1 MEIKLI
7 AFDLDGTLLRED
19 KSISPR
25 NLAALE
31 KAARRGIHIVP
42 ATGRVYSVLPKE
54 LQQLEYI
61 RYVICINGAVLFDKQ
76 TKQEIYSAQIPLDRT
91 LALIDYIRRLPLDV
105 IYDCYADNTGWTT
118 HKNFTLVDEYIPHMP
133 MRELFH
139 SSRKPVD
146 DLVEHLQRRGK
157 PVQKVQMY
165 FKEPGNRDAIIAQL
179 HQKFPDIQVSS
190 SLSNNL
196 ELNGPEAGKHT
207 ALRVLCEK
215 LGIDMRQVLALGDG
229 SNDIGMLEAAGVG
242 VAMANAT
249 QQVRRA
255 ADSVTADNENDG
267 VAQAIARYCL

>member
-207 ALRVLCEK
+207 ALRVL
-215 LGIDMRQVLALGDG
+215 
-229 SNDIGMLEAAGVG
+229 
-242 VAMANAT
+242 
-249 QQVRRA
+249 
-255 ADSVTADNENDG
+255 
-267 VAQAIARYCL
+267 

>member
-42 ATGRVYSVLPKE
+42 ATGRVYSVLPQE

-165 FKEPGNRDAIIAQL
+165 FKEPGNRDAIIAEL

-215 LGIDMRQVLALGDG
+215 LGVDMRQVLALGDG

-255 ADSVTADNENDG
+255 ADSVTADNESDG

>member
-1 MEIKLI
+1 M
-7 AFDLDGTLLRED
+7 
-19 KSISPR
+19 
-25 NLAALE
+25 
-31 KAARRGIHIVP
+31 
-42 ATGRVYSVLPKE
+42 
-54 LQQLEYI
+54 
-61 RYVICINGAVLFDKQ
+61 
-76 TKQEIYSAQIPLDRT
+76 
-91 LALIDYIRRLPLDV
+91 

>member
-76 TKQEIYSAQIPLDRT
+76 TKQEIYSAQIPLNRT
-91 LALIDYIRRLPLDV
+91 LALIDYIRRRPLDV

>member
-146 DLVEHLQRRGK
+146 DLVEHLQQRGK

-196 ELNGPEAGKHT
+196 ELNGSEAGKHT